1 MQARLKSLR
10 RILAVQKDLQRLA
23 EWKLATLQRKEA
35 DLQKDQERL
44 VTYLD
49 EDHSF
54 TPTYAKTIADRLR
67 ALAADRQRAAV
78 EKQIQAERVLD
89 QTRRLGQTERR
100 VDTAAAL
107 LRRIEERQDLAE
119 VIEAQVNRKQASLP

>member
-67 ALAADRQRAAV
+67 TLAVERQRAAV

>member
-67 ALAADRQRAAV
+67 TLGAERQRAAV

>member
-54 TPTYAKTIADRLR
+54 TPAYAKTISDRLR
-67 ALAADRQRAAV
+67 TLAGERQRAAV

>member
-23 EWKLATLQRKEA
+23 EWKLATLQRREA

-67 ALAADRQRAAV
+67 TLGAERQRAAV